1 MSNDRVPEIENDQ
14 MTLTIWP
21 RDCNV
26 SQTPENQSNEIWRSA
41 ITKLEEWSTP
51 ADWLFNKLNYTS
63 LAYLTS
69 IEDPLKRA
77 FYEQETIRGCWTVRK
92 LDRQVSSQYYERM
105 GLSKDKKAL
114 QKLAV
119 KNAQQLAPRDILH
132 NLANPY
138 PLRVPTT

>member
-1 MSNDRVPEIENDQ
+1 
-14 MTLTIWP
+14 MTPFDHI
-21 RDCNV
+21 
-26 SQTPENQSNEIWRSA
+26 NESV
-41 ITKLEEWSTP
+41 LP
-51 ADWLFNKLNYTS
+51 
-63 LAYLTS
+63 
-69 IEDPLKRA
+69 
-77 FYEQETIRGCWTVRK
+77 WTVRE

-132 NLANPY
+132 ILANPY

>member
-1 MSNDRVPEIENDQ
+1 
-14 MTLTIWP
+14 MTKWP
-21 RDCNV
+21 WPFDHI
-26 SQTPENQSNEIWRSA
+26 NE
-41 ITKLEEWSTP
+41 
-51 ADWLFNKLNYTS
+51 
-63 LAYLTS
+63 
-69 IEDPLKRA
+69 
-77 FYEQETIRGCWTVRK
+77 
-92 LDRQVSSQYYERM
+92 SSQYYERM

>member
-1 MSNDRVPEIENDQ
+1 M
-14 MTLTIWP
+14 
-21 RDCNV
+21 
-26 SQTPENQSNEIWRSA
+26 NQ
-41 ITKLEEWSTP
+41 
-51 ADWLFNKLNYTS
+51 
-63 LAYLTS
+63 
-69 IEDPLKRA
+69 
-77 FYEQETIRGCWTVRK
+77 
-92 LDRQVSSQYYERM
+92 SSQYYERM